1 MFGKAI
7 ANIIISEKS
16 STAPNFTEEPITI
29 KIRNNNLYEYSDTLL
44 LPNKNVHALSP

>member
-7 ANIIISEKS
+7 ASIIISEKS
-16 STAPNFTEEPITI
+16 STAPNFTEEPTI
-29 KIRNNNLYEYSDTLL
+29 INRRNNILYEYSENLV